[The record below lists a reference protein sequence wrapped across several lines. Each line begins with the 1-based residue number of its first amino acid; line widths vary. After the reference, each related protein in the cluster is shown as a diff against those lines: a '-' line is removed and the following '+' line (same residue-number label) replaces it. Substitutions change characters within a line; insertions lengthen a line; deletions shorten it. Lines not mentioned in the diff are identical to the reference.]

1 MKQLGTIT
9 KVDLRDIW
17 KSEPRNFSKWLASDE
32 GLMLLSDAVDMT
44 LELKETESSVGSFS
58 VDIYAVDTASGSK
71 VIIENQL
78 EDTDHGHLG
87 KIITYAAGKNAQ
99 AVIWVVK
106 HARDEHRQ
114 AIEWLN
120 GHTDDEVA
128 FFLVEIEVWRIG
140 DSLPAPVFNVVERPN
155 EWARAEKAKDGLTES
170 QVNRLEYWRAFRE
183 ASHAHAG
190 FSASMKARKATSDH
204 WTDVIIGISGLH
216 LCEHFLWQR
225 DQVGVEICIPDDK
238 ALAAKVLAHK
248 ADFETLLNV
257 KGTEYGEGKK
267 SSGIRFYRDSCGLK
281 DSDNWAECIAWQL
294 DATVKLRDKLLS
306 LDL

>member
-1 MKQLGTIT
+1 
-9 KVDLRDIW
+9 
-17 KSEPRNFSKWLASDE
+17 
-32 GLMLLSDAVDMT
+32 MLLSDAVDMT

-87 KIITYAAGKNAQ
+87 KIITYAAGKDAQ

-204 WTDVIIGISGLH
+204 WTDVIIGILACIFVSIFFGSATRWGLRSAFPTTRP
-216 LCEHFLWQR
+216 LLPRCLRIRLTSRRFLTSR
-225 DQVGVEICIPDDK
+225 APSMARGRRAPESDSIGI
-238 ALAAKVLAHK
+238 LA
-248 ADFETLLNV
+248 D
-257 KGTEYGEGKK
+257 
-267 SSGIRFYRDSCGLK
+267 LK
-281 DSDNWAECIAWQL
+281 TRITGPSA
-294 DATVKLRDKLLS
+294 
-306 LDL
+306 

>member
-87 KIITYAAGKNAQ
+87 KIITYAAGKDAQ

-155 EWARAEKAKDGLTES
+155 EWARAE
-170 QVNRLEYWRAFRE
+170 
-183 ASHAHAG
+183 
-190 FSASMKARKATSDH
+190 
-204 WTDVIIGISGLH
+204 
-216 LCEHFLWQR
+216 
-225 DQVGVEICIPDDK
+225 
-238 ALAAKVLAHK
+238 
-248 ADFETLLNV
+248 
-257 KGTEYGEGKK
+257 
-267 SSGIRFYRDSCGLK
+267 
-281 DSDNWAECIAWQL
+281 
-294 DATVKLRDKLLS
+294 
-306 LDL
+306 